1 MFSPEFPDEVAK
13 LCYDNFTKL
22 PSKGKPQKNKEW
34 TLLAAI
40 LMSTEYPKQSLKIVS
55 LTTGTKCLGYSQ
67 LSDKGDI
74 IFDSHAE
81 ILARRGLIKFL
92 MYQMHEVLHKNDS
105 EVLCY
110 NEKEKKF
117 NLKCGISFHLFVSH
131 IPCGDAAIFL
141 KNSETTMPPCL
152 EEQIQ
157 SDSGES
163 LPKKIKLDVTEVNDL
178 NSIEVNSSSSC
189 ASIDIYRTGAKCVQG
204 ELQDPKGPGQ
214 NFHVTGVLRTKPGRG
229 DPTWSMSCSDKIA
242 LWNICGIQGA
252 LLSCLLTKPIY
263 LSSLIFGKCPFDT
276 KAVQRAVIE
285 RLSDVTSLPSG
296 YYLNK
301 PTIHQSSLVFDYSK
315 EILMKENSSIVPC
328 PASIIWLNNP
338 KLLEVSV
345 NGKKQ
350 GVTKKNFNKP
360 FSRISICKSIL
371 FEDFLEICTLL
382 SEKSTGILI
391 DAKDNLAYL
400 EYKQMAKSYQDA
412 KLAFWKVFDKWK
424 RKPSHLQKFTL
435 SCTKKVIN

>member
-1 MFSPEFPDEVAK
+1 MDITC
-13 LCYDNFTKL
+13 CYYNEYRVSETISENNFT
-22 PSKGKPQKNKEW
+22 N
-34 TLLAAI
+34 
-40 LMSTEYPKQSLKIVS
+40 YRH
-55 LTTGTKCLGYSQ
+55 KCLGYSQ

-141 KNSETTMPPCL
+141 KNS
-152 EEQIQ
+152 
-157 SDSGES
+157 
-163 LPKKIKLDVTEVNDL
+163 KLHRLHAWKSKFN
-178 NSIEVNSSSSC
+178 

-214 NFHVTGVLRTKPGRG
+214 NFHVIGVLRTKPGRG

-263 LSSLIFGKCPFDT
+263 LSSLIFGKCPFDA

-285 RLSDVTSLPSG
+285 RLSDVTSLPSE

-301 PTIHQSSLVFDYSK
+301 PTIYQSSLVFEYSK
-315 EILMKENSSIVPC
+315 EILMKENSSTVPC

-350 GVTKKNFNKP
+350 GVTRKNFNKP
-360 FSRISICKSIL
+360 SSRISICKSIL

-382 SEKSTGILI
+382 SEKSTETSA
-391 DAKDNLAYL
+391 DAKDNLTYL

-435 SCTKKVIN
+435 SCTKK